1 MINLKTQKAQIS
13 QLRKLYLRKGGVQS
27 LWCDA
32 WGLHSVLLPIWKIVV
47 AKGVFGWLT
56 EQKKR
61 WKPTIRLHCLSG
73 EHSKENVHDT
83 GDVWLT
89 FGR

>member
-1 MINLKTQKAQIS
+1 MKRLLSFLFALLSLAITVAASAQVTIKVEELS
-13 QLRKLYLRKGGVQS
+13 KPEK
-27 LWCDA
+27 
-32 WGLHSVLLPIWKIVV
+32 LLPIWKIVV